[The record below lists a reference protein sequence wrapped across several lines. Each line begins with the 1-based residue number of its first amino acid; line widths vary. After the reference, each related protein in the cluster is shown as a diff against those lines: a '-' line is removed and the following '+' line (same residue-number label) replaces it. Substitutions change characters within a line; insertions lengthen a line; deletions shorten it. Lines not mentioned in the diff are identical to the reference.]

1 MNPRY
6 EEQRQRLE
14 EVSVRNRL
22 FASRAKSLCPFAQL
36 RQRYQLE
43 QLQKGG
49 VSSIVTLEPSQSGS
63 NGYDV
68 GTQTS
73 ADGEGSKGLQDPVIG
88 NIQNV
93 YAPSG
98 FDLMGILVCQLL
110 K

>member
-1 MNPRY
+1 
-6 EEQRQRLE
+6 
-14 EVSVRNRL
+14 
-22 FASRAKSLCPFAQL
+22 
-36 RQRYQLE
+36 
-43 QLQKGG
+43 
-49 VSSIVTLEPSQSGS
+49 VTLEPSQNGS